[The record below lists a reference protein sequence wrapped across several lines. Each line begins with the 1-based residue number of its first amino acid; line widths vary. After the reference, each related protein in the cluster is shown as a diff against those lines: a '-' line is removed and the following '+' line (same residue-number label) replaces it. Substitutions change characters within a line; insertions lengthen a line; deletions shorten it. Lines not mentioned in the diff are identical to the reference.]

1 MKSFTVLG
9 KKRPSCFH
17 ELTEQKVV
25 FWKSLWSVLESFSWF
40 WHGILMVMS
49 VSLFFVMC
57 WIWNIIKQSSHHLMP
72 LKYWSFPF
80 DGCMWNT
87 KKKNMHSNECPFS
100 YPNQASFLSF
110 SVWQRLT
117 CLLSRS
123 CLSLVAWPLK
133 QACLEVVSSE
143 GDQGVSQFQDS
154 SCNHQPFQPHSQMRQ
169 LFRAFVKSSINSPCM
184 FVIKGLVAS
193 GTFILVKHPIFCL
206 F

>member
-1 MKSFTVLG
+1 MLG

-25 FWKSLWSVLESFSWF
+25 FWRSLCSVLESFSWF

-49 VSLFFVMC
+49 VSLFFVVC
-57 WIWNIIKQSSHHLMP
+57 WIWNIIKKSSHHLMP

-80 DGCMWNT
+80 DGCMWNR
-87 KKKNMHSNECPFS
+87 KRKNMHSNECPFS
-100 YPNQASFLSF
+100 YPNQASCLSF
-110 SVWQRLT
+110 SVWQRLAY
-117 CLLSRS
+117 LLSRS

-143 GDQGVSQFQDS
+143 GDQGLVNSKTVSVTTSPSNLTPRWDNCSGHLS
-154 SCNHQPFQPHSQMRQ
+154 STV
-169 LFRAFVKSSINSPCM
+169 LFHHGM

-193 GTFILVKHPIFCL
+193 GTFILVKHPIFC
-206 F
+206 FF